1 MHGYNEIN
9 VKIIGYDILVDDIV
23 FYFLNYLVDGN
34 SSNNSFVNSSDS
46 DDGYIEQYVS
56 VILALHSC

>member
-34 SSNNSFVNSSDS
+34 SSNNSFVNLSDS

-56 VILALHSC
+56 VILALHSR